1 MKRTIKNIMM
11 VALATAAI
19 GMVSCSKDENNGST
33 SADTSKASVIASN
46 FVDKTVAPTYT
57 NLAAKADE
65 LVQKLQTLSA
75 SRTDANVAAACEV
88 FLDARDWWEKS
99 EAFLFG
105 AATDFGIDPH
115 IDSWPLDVDGFN
127 NLMNSPAMLT
137 SLAGDEGDVYAG
149 DYLGNA
155 LLGFHGIEY
164 ILFANGQPKA
174 ASAITNNQMTYAIAV
189 AGDLRNRCF
198 QLEVSWLG
206 DDAPAAHIEKVEDL
220 ELNCTLNGG
229 YSYGENM
236 KNAGRAGSSYVTAIA
251 ALEAIVDGC
260 RTIADEVGTSKI
272 GQPYSG
278 EDINYIESPY
288 SQKSVIDFYN
298 NIISIQNVYFGGV
311 QGQRDENNSLHSFV
325 ASFNS
330 SLDAEV
336 VAAINNAL
344 LKIDAMP
351 KPFVNNIS
359 DARNGEAA
367 DACGELDE
375 VLGKLNAALRNLE

>member
-1 MKRTIKNIMM
+1 MKMNFKTLLA
-11 VALATAAI
+11 VAVAAI
-19 GMVSCSKDENNGST
+19 AIPFVSCTKDENSGT
-33 SADTSKASVIASN
+33 PSADTGKASIIAAQ
-46 FVDKTVAPTYT
+46 FVEKTVKPTYT
-57 NLAAKADE
+57 NLAAKADD
-65 LVQKLQTLSA
+65 LVSKLQALKT
-75 SRTDANVAAACEV
+75 SRTDANVTAACEV
-88 FLDARDWWEKS
+88 FLEARDWWEKS

-137 SLAGDEGDVYAG
+137 SLAGDDGDVYAG

-164 ILFANGQPKA
+164 IIFANGNPKA
-174 ASAITNNQMTYAIAV
+174 ATAITNDQLTYAIAV

-220 ELNCTLNGG
+220 ELNSTLNGG
-229 YSYGENM
+229 LSYGENM
-236 KNAGRAGSSYVTAIA
+236 RNAGNAGSSYATAIA
-251 ALEAIVDGC
+251 ALEAIIDGC

-272 GQPYSG
+272 GAPYSG
-278 EDINYIESPY
+278 EDVNYIESPY
-288 SQKSVIDFYN
+288 SQKSIIDFYN
-298 NIISIQNVYFGGV
+298 NIISIQNVYMGGV
-311 QGQRDENNSLHSFV
+311 EGNRDESNSLHTFIR
-325 ASFNS
+325 SFNS

-344 LKIDAMP
+344 TKIDAMP
-351 KPFVNNIS
+351 KPFVNNIT
-359 DARNGEAA
+359 AAANGEAI
-367 DACGELDE
+367 DACSALDE
-375 VLGKLNAALRNLE
+375 ALGKVNNALRNL